1 MTSFAEAMNVY
12 REQLAKGAIQIAYK
26 GLMDYFLELR
36 TCLKNKYPD
45 YFVSGSLYYGY
56 MDMTYFSFTPKS
68 LQERSLKIAIVFNY
82 QAFRFEAW
90 LAAAN
95 RQVQHKYWRLFSGS
109 PWPAYRV
116 TAPAP
121 GVDSIMACNLAEDFS
136 FDDLRGLT
144 ARIMENTAGFIH
156 PVERFLADHDT
167 P

>member
-1 MTSFAEAMNVY
+1 MPSMQQDMNEFRGQIQSGATPRAYRALLNYMT
-12 REQLAKGAIQIAYK
+12 
-26 GLMDYFLELR
+26 DLR
-36 TCLKNKYPD
+36 AQFKKQYPD
-45 YFVSGSLYYGY
+45 SAISGLYQGYLDMSYFAIL
-56 MDMTYFSFTPKS
+56 TPSCK
-68 LQERSLKIAIVFNY
+68 QRGLKIAIVFNY

-109 PWPAYRV
+109 PWPGYRV

-156 PVERFLADHDT
+156 PVERFLADHDA